1 MLSNEAIFEYKC
13 TEKYYPE
20 DEYGIL
26 WNDKTANIQWP
37 IKEPFLSN
45 RDMSFPALA
54 EQDESLLPV
63 FEDA

>member
-1 MLSNEAIFEYKC
+1 MKLFLSINVLKNIS
-13 TEKYYPE
+13 PE

-63 FEDA
+63 FEVS